1 VFINGDS
8 FRAAGRDA
16 RLMRL
21 LADGRS
27 LALADVARLS
37 DDAFGLLDQWAQAGW
52 VRPLHQPEAH
62 AA

>member
-1 VFINGDS
+1 
-8 FRAAGRDA
+8 
-16 RLMRL
+16 MRS
-21 LADGRS
+21 LADSRS
-27 LALADVARLS
+27 LALADIARLS